1 MPQRMYSNNSM
12 TGGRRLNEARRRG
25 VTAVELLILAGL
37 IAMLAMVVVP
47 RLTRRAPEDM
57 RAELIGRLATLRN
70 AIELYAAEHRGQF
83 PSVEHFEQQL
93 TGFTNRE
100 GDAQPTRDEKHIYGP
115 YLDKIP
121 ELPFGQYKGKT
132 AVVHNALARPGER
145 PGGWFYNPD
154 NGRIRANLPE
164 RAADPRGVPYNRY

>member
-1 MPQRMYSNNSM
+1 MPPGMLSKPGTKRHPP
-12 TGGRRLNEARRRG
+12 RNETRRRG

-37 IAMLAMVVVP
+37 IVMLATVVVP
-47 RLTRRAPEDM
+47 RFTRGAAEDM
-57 RAELIGRLATLRN
+57 RAELVGRLATLRN

-93 TGFTNRE
+93 TGYTNQAGE
-100 GDAQPTRDEKHIYGP
+100 AQPTRDDNHIYGP

-121 ELPFGQYKGKT
+121 ALPFGKHKGQT
-132 AVVHNALARPGER
+132 GVVHSAFARPGAR

-154 NGRIRANLPE
+154 NGRIRANLPD